1 MAATN
6 VTVLCP
12 NGRRQNVKVTANTRI
27 LEVIENVCQKQK
39 YNPDDYNLKHNRTVL
54 DVQVP
59 FRYANLPNNVKLELV
74 KASSPRSQSG
84 TAVVALQL
92 PSGERLQRSFD
103 SSTSLW
109 QLLQHWE
116 KEGDRPSLTASF
128 FSSDGGTL
136 HPVCIYMREEIVGE
150 ARLKATTLKGLGLTG
165 GRAIIRLLH
174 REVKLPS
181 APEPAQPQPV
191 ATVNP
196 AIPCNLTPEN
206 QMVSSQTPASCA
218 DQDTSMKGDGDIELM
233 QEEGKCSITPDVVP
247 QATCV
252 ENTPVD
258 NKQVSSELPGD
269 AARECSIPDNRD
281 EMPMDT
287 EMTNVKVEMEGPDFE
302 MAECESSAASQPC
315 TSESEERVV
324 RPKKEPVEAGA
335 THFSAST
342 SAGEGESGGRKVA
355 DDTSHNPNS
364 GSGLTVDEYAKR
376 RIHSLLA
383 REAPEGDSP
392 TVERARREV
401 DMIESQTGVA
411 LNDYARRRIQNLLEK
426 EEKMVQSMQ
435 TALMESMVQAVRSQQ
450 PTPQPRH
457 PAMAFSD
464 FKFPESDAADS
475 PGKGKKKAP
484 SKRPALDQ
492 PCERNQL
499 VFSADREMMMRH
511 GPDDVPDE
519 FFDVTV
525 NDIQSMLSS
534 LRHQSSERER
544 DLETRAMR
552 ERREEQKMSQYEK
565 AIVTSRTGVYRRQPS
580 ENQSST
586 TAVVHRTEK
595 GAQTIDNIEVH
606 VLESQGV
613 AAREVDGDQ
622 VHDCTDEWL
631 EGESVVDNECANW
644 ADTMPH
650 DTSVGGGDV
659 QQENTERV
667 SMRQILEKLEIMD
680 QKMDQLLAIK
690 GLPSE
695 KNKLTGG
702 KMKLRV
708 KKNKFLGKKNKLLVK
723 VNKILGE
730 NKGEGQGKSDGK
742 GAPEDGWK
750 FSHKDLALL
759 KTQSRSRANFAKR
772 FIVQLMSPKELA
784 QCNCSGKSS
793 NRSTRGVVRAIP
805 AAILSKVVELFS
817 RTLAGLLMRAAS
829 KLRDLT
835 QITGGPLLV
844 ILFIAFAVISLAIV
858 SLILIFADHIRGCR
872 DGVVTVT
879 FCHIPFLLQLFHHTQ
894 QLARWSTWR
903 ASCYG
908 SGYILDG
915 LLDVWGRVY
924 FEGVAD
930 FWCEALCSGQVE
942 VPYEATDL
950 KELLKKGTYQDKEG
964 RVGEFG
970 QMVVGL
976 VKLEA
981 DNTQQQPSADELPQ
995 DETGRRVPRERPSDW
1010 IYDVAKR
1017 MKAEE
1022 PRPEKIC
1029 ADANVDTHDLQLKKI
1044 EMIEGLLREREEVL
1058 RRKEEE
1064 LKLVEDTHR
1073 QAREVVV
1080 RVHFPERVILQ
1091 GFFRPHETVEAVK
1104 EFVRSNLA
1112 DKKQQF
1118 YLFTTPPKTVLKDTS
1133 QTLFKAKLFPAAL
1146 VYFGT
1151 QDTRDYNL
1159 HEEILCNLDSPLQAE
1174 SAVAKQMNT
1183 GAVRVAS
1190 ASQSSSGSSTSGAST
1205 SSAASSSSFSE
1216 GASGSS
1222 TSQGTPGPV
1231 SATSSQQKR
1240 QASPSSGSA
1249 VGSTKV
1255 PKWFKMGEDKS
1266 RLVL

>member
-1 MAATN
+1 MAATNSN

-27 LEVIENVCQKQK
+27 LEVIETVCQKQK

-181 APEPAQPQPV
+181 APEPAQPQSV
-191 ATVNP
+191 ASVNP
-196 AIPCNLTPEN
+196 AIPCNPTPEN
-206 QMVSSQTPASCA
+206 QMVSSQAPASCA
-218 DQDTSMKGDGDIELM
+218 DQDTSMKQDGDNELM

-287 EMTNVKVEMEGPDFE
+287 EMTTVKVEMEGPDFE
-302 MAECESSAASQPC
+302 MAECESSAASKPC
-315 TSESEERVV
+315 TSKPEERVV

-335 THFSAST
+335 THFSALT
-342 SAGEGESGGRKVA
+342 SAGEGESGGRRVA
-355 DDTSHNPNS
+355 DDISHNPNS
-364 GSGLTVDEYAKR
+364 GAGLTVDEYAKR

-383 REAPEGDSP
+383 REAPEGDST

-450 PTPQPRH
+450 PAPQPRH
-457 PAMAFSD
+457 PAMLFSD

-534 LRHQSSERER
+534 LRHQSSETER

-565 AIVTSRTGVYRRQPS
+565 
-580 ENQSST
+580 
-586 TAVVHRTEK
+586 
-595 GAQTIDNIEVH
+595 
-606 VLESQGV
+606 
-613 AAREVDGDQ
+613 
-622 VHDCTDEWL
+622 
-631 EGESVVDNECANW
+631 
-644 ADTMPH
+644 
-650 DTSVGGGDV
+650 
-659 QQENTERV
+659 
-667 SMRQILEKLEIMD
+667 
-680 QKMDQLLAIK
+680 
-690 GLPSE
+690 
-695 KNKLTGG
+695 
-702 KMKLRV
+702 
-708 KKNKFLGKKNKLLVK
+708 
-723 VNKILGE
+723 
-730 NKGEGQGKSDGK
+730 
-742 GAPEDGWK
+742 
-750 FSHKDLALL
+750 
-759 KTQSRSRANFAKR
+759 
-772 FIVQLMSPKELA
+772 
-784 QCNCSGKSS
+784 
-793 NRSTRGVVRAIP
+793 
-805 AAILSKVVELFS
+805 
-817 RTLAGLLMRAAS
+817 
-829 KLRDLT
+829 
-835 QITGGPLLV
+835 
-844 ILFIAFAVISLAIV
+844 
-858 SLILIFADHIRGCR
+858 
-872 DGVVTVT
+872 
-879 FCHIPFLLQLFHHTQ
+879 
-894 QLARWSTWR
+894 
-903 ASCYG
+903 
-908 SGYILDG
+908 
-915 LLDVWGRVY
+915 
-924 FEGVAD
+924 
-930 FWCEALCSGQVE
+930 
-942 VPYEATDL
+942 
-950 KELLKKGTYQDKEG
+950 
-964 RVGEFG
+964 
-970 QMVVGL
+970 
-976 VKLEA
+976 
-981 DNTQQQPSADELPQ
+981 
-995 DETGRRVPRERPSDW
+995 
-1010 IYDVAKR
+1010 
-1017 MKAEE
+1017 
-1022 PRPEKIC
+1022 
-1029 ADANVDTHDLQLKKI
+1029 
-1044 EMIEGLLREREEVL
+1044 
-1058 RRKEEE
+1058 
-1064 LKLVEDTHR
+1064 
-1073 QAREVVV
+1073 VVV

-1118 YLFTTPPKTVLKDTS
+1118 YLFITPPKTVLKDTS

-1183 GAVRVAS
+1183 GALRASS
-1190 ASQSSSGSSTSGAST
+1190 ASQSSSGSSTSGAAT

-1255 PKWFKMGEDKS
+1255 PKWFKMGKK
-1266 RLVL
+1266 